1 MSIRK
6 NKQITREITKEITK
20 DTVPTTPA
28 EAIQVLDIL
37 LSDDDKDYLRTTKNA
52 AIMVHHSL
60 GRWIR
65 NNWGLWAD
73 EPNELKSYF
82 INKGVT
88 HPDDMSGEILDA
100 YVEYLKS
107 TEQ

>member
-6 NKQITREITKEITK
+6 NKQITRKITK
-20 DTVPTTPA
+20 DTVPTTPE

-37 LSDDDKDYLRTTKNA
+37 LSDDDKDYLSTEENA
-52 AIMVHHSL
+52 AINVHHSI

-65 NNWGLWAD
+65 NNWGLWVE
-73 EPNELKSYF
+73 EPNELKTYF

-107 TEQ
+107 NEQ

>member
-6 NKQITREITKEITK
+6 NKQITRKSPKILS
-20 DTVPTTPA
+20 PTTPE
-28 EAIQVLDIL
+28 EAIQVLDAML
-37 LSDDDKDYLRTTKNA
+37 PEEDKEYLRTEKNA
-52 AIMVHHSL
+52 AIKCHHSL

-65 NNWGLWAD
+65 NNWGLWAE
-73 EPNELKSYF
+73 EPNELKTHF

-107 TEQ
+107 NEQ

>member
-6 NKQITREITKEITK
+6 NKQITK
-20 DTVPTTPA
+20 DTVPTTPE
-28 EAIQVLDIL
+28 EAIQVLDAL
-37 LSDDDKDYLRTTKNA
+37 LVKEDKEWLATEENA
-52 AIMVHHSL
+52 AIEVHHSL

-73 EPNELKSYF
+73 EPNELKTYF

-100 YVEYLKS
+100 YVKYLKD
-107 TEQ
+107 TNYKQGC

>member
-6 NKQITREITKEITK
+6 NKQITREITK
-20 DTVPTTPA
+20 DNVPTTPE

-37 LSDDDKDYLRTTKNA
+37 LSDDDKEYLRTTKNSVF
-52 AIMVHHSL
+52 MVHRTL

-88 HPDDMSGEILDA
+88 HPDDMSLEILDA
-100 YVEYLKS
+100 YVKYLKS
-107 TEQ
+107 NEQ